1 MANEQSDKSRP
12 LNENFFRLPP
22 GNFRDRMTRKELQ
35 AAILAGPHLVPGRL
49 CDPVGKHVGAGIYE
63 VEMKERA

>member
-1 MANEQSDKSRP
+1 VTGREDKSRP

-35 AAILAGPHLVPGRL
+35 AAILAGPHFVQGRL